1 MKETAMKKQIWF
13 VVLSV
18 VILTLASCSPAQE
31 TPLPPTAVPNPTAAP
46 STGQACTSINLLYHE
61 RPPYAETSGPAVKGL
76 TASPSAS
83 AFDKAGIQFKWAL
96 TPSKRELQIIQE
108 NQGCDC
114 SVGWFKNPDRE
125 KFALYTSALYQDQPQ
140 IAIARAN
147 NDKIQSGRKVADVLT
162 NPDLTLGV
170 KDGYSYGKF
179 LDDQIAAANPKKDV
193 TTAENTNMLE
203 KVRKGYNDYFFMA
216 PEEADDLIR
225 VSGFRKEDFKYITFS
240 DMPNGEKRY
249 IICSKRVGADV
260 VEKLNQ
266 ALSSIVSI
274 P

>member
-1 MKETAMKKQIWF
+1 MKKQIWF

-31 TPLPPTAVPNPTAAP
+31 TPLPPTAIPNPTAAP

-61 RPPYAETSGPAVKGL
+61 RPPYAETAGSLVKGL

-83 AFDKAGIQFKWAL
+83 AFEKAGIPFKWAL
-96 TPSKRELQIIQE
+96 TPSKRQLQVIQD

-114 SVGWFKNPDRE
+114 SIGWFKNAERE
-125 KFALYTSALYQDQPQ
+125 KFAQYTAALYQDQPQ
-140 IAIARAN
+140 IAIARAD
-147 NDKIQSGRKVADVLT
+147 NDKIQSGGKVADVLN
-162 NPDLTLGV
+162 NPNLIIGI
-170 KDGYSYGKF
+170 KDGYSYGTF
-179 LDDQIAAANPKKDV
+179 LDAQIAAANPKKDV

-203 KVRKGYNDYFFMA
+203 KVRKGHNDYFFIA
-216 PEEADDLIR
+216 PEEADNLIK
-225 VSGFRKEDFKYITFS
+225 VAGFRKEDFKYITFS

-249 IICSKRVGADV
+249 IICSQRVGVDI

-266 ALSSIVSI
+266 AIATIVTI